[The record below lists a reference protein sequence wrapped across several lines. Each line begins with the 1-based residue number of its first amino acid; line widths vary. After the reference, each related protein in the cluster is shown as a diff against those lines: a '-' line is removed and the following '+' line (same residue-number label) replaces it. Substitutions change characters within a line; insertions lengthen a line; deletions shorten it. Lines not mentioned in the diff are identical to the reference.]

1 MSYLGPNVISP
12 ITIESREGS
21 ISCVEPLSSTDIHEK
36 AGESPKA
43 SPIGFEVPT
52 QVAKGLRW
60 SPEVQVQ
67 AVYGGS
73 CLSLS
78 LVPPMSPAL
87 QKQVVHR
94 TGVLVVSPYMGGAS
108 LVGVSRWTESPPVM
122 VFRLSSYPNS
132 ILGSN
137 LLPSGLVSKG
147 KRTVTLDL
155 VPRLVGLSFPI
166 LFLELEQPGA
176 LGLGVLGQEVNSSY
190 SKDLFSLPREVMLME
205 EAADFSVG
213 ETDFSVGLPLQII
226 APSASTNLAKLEEV
240 NEVLSIET
248 KLDISGWV
256 RHRILGFSKLG
267 GLSLSQ
273 HEELCITLLQRLE
286 SVMEAANVLHRK
298 APDSKGLS
306 QKTRDVE
313 SYKT

>member
-1 MSYLGPNVISP
+1 
-12 ITIESREGS
+12 
-21 ISCVEPLSSTDIHEK
+21 
-36 AGESPKA
+36 
-43 SPIGFEVPT
+43 
-52 QVAKGLRW
+52 
-60 SPEVQVQ
+60 
-67 AVYGGS
+67 
-73 CLSLS
+73 
-78 LVPPMSPAL
+78 MSPAL

-94 TGVLVVSPYMGGAS
+94 IGVLVVSPYLGGAS

-122 VFRLSSYPNS
+122 VFRLSSDQNS

-166 LFLELEQPGA
+166 LFLELEQLGA

-190 SKDLFSLPREVMLME
+190 SKDLFSLPREVMLE

-213 ETDFSVGLPLQII
+213 ETDFSIGLPLQII
-226 APSASTNLAKLEEV
+226 ASSVLTNLAELEEV

-256 RHRILGFSKLG
+256 RHRIPGFSKLG

-298 APDSKGLS
+298 APNSKKGAKSKNKGRRELQNLIS
-306 QKTRDVE
+306 LVNYDRR
-313 SYKT
+313 